1 VKRDCWYCRHSNTR
15 EGPLAC
21 DKKLEMDAQKCREFI
36 DTRKESAVTYVNV
49 ELFGKRVAR

>member
-1 VKRDCWYCRHSNTR
+1 MKRDCWYCRHSNTR

-36 DTRKESAVTYVNV
+36 DTRKESVMTFRNV
-49 ELFGKRVAR
+49 ETLNQRKI